1 VILVVGI
8 IPAKRKA
15 MNHDIIYSVS
25 EDAERD
31 TTDNP
36 NTERY
41 R

>member
-15 MNHDIIYSVS
+15 MNHDIVYS
-25 EDAERD
+25 EPGDLQMD
-31 TTDNP
+31 TTVNP
-36 NTERY
+36 NTARY